1 MRVILRREVKGVGKA
16 GEVREVADGYALNF
30 LIPSGLAVRASAEAV
45 HEIERQRESAAT
57 KRERQ
62 RAELRQLAR
71 RIEAT
76 SLSFT
81 LKGGAQGRVF
91 GSITNRDIADALAAR
106 GIEVERSQVHLT
118 EPLRRLGT
126 HLVEVR
132 LLPDVRATLTV
143 TVEASG

>member
-1 MRVILRREVKGVGKA
+1 MRVILRREVRGVGKT

-30 LIPSGLAVRASAEAV
+30 LIPRGLAVRASAEAV

-81 LKGGAQGRVF
+81 LKGGAPGRVF
-91 GSITNRDIADALAAR
+91 GSITNRDIADALSAR
-106 GIEVERSQVHLT
+106 GIEVERSQVHLA
-118 EPLRRLGT
+118 EPLRQLGT
-126 HLVEVR
+126 HRVEVR

-143 TVEASG
+143 RVEASS